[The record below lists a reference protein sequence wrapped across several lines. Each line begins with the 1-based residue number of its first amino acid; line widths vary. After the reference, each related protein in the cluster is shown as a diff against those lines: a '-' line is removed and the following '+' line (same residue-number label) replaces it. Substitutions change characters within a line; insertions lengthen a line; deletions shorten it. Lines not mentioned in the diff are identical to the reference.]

1 MISTSN
7 PEPALRTYNVVARYR
22 SADAARNAV
31 LALESLD
38 ADDGAVGVTVV
49 ELPTSPAVEERA
61 ANTERDP
68 GPIEE
73 LTPRML
79 KGGAIGLVVGA
90 VLIGGVT
97 AVIDS
102 SIWIGAAIGGA
113 IFGLVVGAI
122 WGAFMRMGGQRR
134 LSPDVRRNVV
144 THPDDRV
151 AALRRPRRGRR
162 GPTPAGPRSG
172 HTSARGRADR
182 RHAVDHVPPADRP
195 APIPMRSGCKSGRM
209 TNGTTMG
216 RPTSARIE
224 PVVEPD
230 AELQEILAGT
240 LTLDGT
246 PLNIFG
252 VLGRHPKLLKRFNL
266 LGGFLLNKGLLPD
279 ANARSSSCASA
290 GTPEHDTSSDSTP

>member
-31 LALESLD
+31 LALESLE

-49 ELPTSPAVEERA
+49 ELPASPVGEERGA
-61 ANTERDP
+61 DTERDP

-122 WGAFMRMGGQRR
+122 WGAFMRMGGSDAYRQTFVETSSPTLTIVSLHSDDRAEADEARRR
-134 LSPDVRRNVV
+134 LGLEADTPPLVV
-144 THPDDRV
+144 EQTDDT
-151 AALRRPRRGRR
+151 LSI
-162 GPTPAGPRSG
+162 TPAR
-172 HTSARGRADR
+172 
-182 RHAVDHVPPADRP
+182 
-195 APIPMRSGCKSGRM
+195 
-209 TNGTTMG
+209 
-216 RPTSARIE
+216 
-224 PVVEPD
+224 
-230 AELQEILAGT
+230 
-240 LTLDGT
+240 
-246 PLNIFG
+246 
-252 VLGRHPKLLKRFNL
+252 
-266 LGGFLLNKGLLPD
+266 
-279 ANARSSSCASA
+279 
-290 GTPEHDTSSDSTP
+290 